1 MKPKRFLQLLM
12 RTTALAAVVVPLFL
26 LGYQSRMIY
35 YPRAYE
41 PGDIA
46 GFKARGGV
54 LLEFETPHGRQR
66 AFFRPGPAAG
76 ARLWLWFP
84 GNAAL
89 ALEYAADARD
99 WDPEAGWLFVDY
111 PGYGGNPGRPNPET
125 VRDTIV
131 GAAAALAAHLQIPSQ
146 ELVPRLG
153 AAGQSLGAAAALMAA
168 ETLGLERV
176 VLLAP
181 FTTMTEMGRLAVGWP
196 LCLLNRHRYDNRRTL
211 QAVAAR
217 GARVWIVH
225 GVDDEIIPIQ
235 MAREL
240 VALAPASVRLTEVAG
255 GSHNDLPSVA
265 PAVLAR
271 VFREAGSG

>member
-1 MKPKRFLQLLM
+1 VV
-12 RTTALAAVVVPLFL
+12 TVVVFL
-26 LGYQSRMIY
+26 LGCQSRMIY

-41 PGDIA
+41 PGEIA
-46 GFKARGGV
+46 DFKPRGGV
-54 LLEFETPHGRQR
+54 VLEFETPQGRQQ
-66 AFFRPGPAAG
+66 AFYRPGPTAE
-76 ARLWLWFP
+76 ARVWLWFP

-89 ALEYAADARD
+89 SLEYATDARD

-111 PGYGGNPGRPNPET
+111 PGYGSNPGRPNPES
-125 VRDTIV
+125 VRNTIA
-131 GAAAALAAHLQIPSQ
+131 GAATALAAHLRITPQA
-146 ELVPRLG
+146 LAPRLG

-168 ETLGLERV
+168 ETLALDRI

-196 LCLLNRHRYDNRRTL
+196 LCHLNRHRYDNRRTL
-211 QAVAAR
+211 QAVVAR

-225 GVDDEIIPIQ
+225 GVDDEIIPIE

-240 VALAPASVRLTEVAG
+240 AALAPAAVRLSEVAG
-255 GSHNDLPSVA
+255 GGHNDLPSVA

-271 VFREAGSG
+271 VFREAGGG